1 MHTLEIKNINKTYK
15 KGTVKALDDFPSLL
29 LPVSTACSDRTA
41 QANQHL

>member
-15 KGTVKALDDFPSLL
+15 KGTVKALDDFSVTLTPG
-29 LPVSTACSDRTA
+29 VYGSDRTA